1 MRINELYS
9 WLIDN
14 RNEIDSLWVQLANS
28 YFYYSKISAN
38 ADSNKLKNIQTIA
51 KENKIDIPS
60 ERTLNSLEL
69 LTTVNADPM
78 NYEKIDNLIKVC
90 TNETLT
96 SKSF

>member
-38 ADSNKLKNIQTIA
+38 IQYFFKTKKN
-51 KENKIDIPS
+51 P
-60 ERTLNSLEL
+60 
-69 LTTVNADPM
+69 
-78 NYEKIDNLIKVC
+78 IK
-90 TNETLT
+90 
-96 SKSF
+96 